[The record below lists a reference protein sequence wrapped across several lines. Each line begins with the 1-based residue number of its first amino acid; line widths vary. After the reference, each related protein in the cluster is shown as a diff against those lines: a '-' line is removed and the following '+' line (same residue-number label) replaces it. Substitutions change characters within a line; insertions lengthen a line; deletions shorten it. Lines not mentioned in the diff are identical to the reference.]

1 MNLHEYMLIGVMQY
15 FCNGFLFEQINVF
28 IGRLCRI
35 GKIYFEIIF
44 DTLLIT
50 LNEILM
56 KITLRRFA
64 AHQIALLFLALFCT
78 KYVKLWGPQ
87 FVLRKYWI
95 LVVEG
100 LFCFESGEIKVKI
113 YDILGEMIKI
123 AFSPRHIS

>member
-1 MNLHEYMLIGVMQY
+1 MNLHEYMWIGVMQD

-28 IGRLCRI
+28 IGRLCRPM

-64 AHQIALLFLALFCT
+64 AH
-78 KYVKLWGPQ
+78 
-87 FVLRKYWI
+87 
-95 LVVEG
+95 
-100 LFCFESGEIKVKI
+100 
-113 YDILGEMIKI
+113 
-123 AFSPRHIS
+123 